1 MENNLERL
9 IKQNIP
15 FTSQGMKAQIGVLF
29 LAYRYTSSR
38 QSFFKN
44 YNITLQQYN
53 ILRILRGQFPRPAN
67 ISMLRERMLDKMSDT
82 SRIIEKLRLK
92 ELVER
97 TTSSSDRRSCEVL
110 VTSKGLK
117 VLEKID
123 AASET
128 LDGLFSSMHE
138 TEMKSLNNLLDNL
151 RG

>member
-1 MENNLERL
+1 MRLEEE
-9 IKQNIP
+9 IKQKKFRNESQKLAVNIIY
-15 FTSQGMKAQIGVLF
+15 TYNWLQSQHTA
-29 LAYRYTSSR
+29 
-38 QSFFKN
+38 FFKS
-44 YNITLQQYN
+44 YGLTPQQFN
-53 ILRILRGQFPRPAN
+53 VLRILRGMNGSPAS
-67 ISMLRERMLDKMSDT
+67 IKLIRDRMLDKMSDT

-128 LDGLFSSMHE
+128 LDGLFSAMHE